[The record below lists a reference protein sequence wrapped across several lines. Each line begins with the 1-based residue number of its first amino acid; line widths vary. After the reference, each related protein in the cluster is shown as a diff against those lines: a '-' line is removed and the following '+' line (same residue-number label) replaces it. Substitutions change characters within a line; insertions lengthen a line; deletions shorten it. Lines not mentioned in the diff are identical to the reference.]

1 MVTITFH
8 GCVNE
13 IGGNKIFIEDGAKEF
28 LDFGKNHSREDI
40 VAYSGGIRMHVA
52 TKGMFDDIIEKAPKR
67 KQSTSNLCALCV
79 LCGGIS
85 MFPKRAT
92 GHYTKGN

>member
-28 LDFGKNHSREDI
+28 LDFRKNHSREDI
-40 VAYSGGIRMHVA
+40 VAYSGDIRMHVA
-52 TKGMFDDIIEKAPKR
+52 TKGMSEDIIEKAPER
-67 KQSTSNLCALCV
+67 KQSTTNLCALCV
-79 LCGGIS
+79 LCGEIP
-85 MFPKRAT
+85 MFPNHVT
-92 GHYTKGN
+92 GNQYRGN